1 MSDIHPTAIIED
13 SVKLGNNVKI
23 GPYSVISG
31 NVELGDNVVLES
43 HVVLAGNTKVGADT
57 HIYPFASIGHVS
69 QDKKFGGEE
78 VFLEIGERNVIREH
92 ATMNPG
98 TAAGGGVTRV
108 GNDGLFMIGSHIA
121 HDCIIGDNVIMAN
134 NASLGGHVTIG
145 DFAIMGGMSA
155 SHQFCRIGAHSFI
168 GAASMVVEDVI
179 PFGAATG
186 NRAVLAGLNLVG
198 LKRRNFD
205 RAEINALR
213 GLHKRLFVETEGALM
228 TRLAKAAQEYPDSD
242 CVKQVVEFMG
252 VEQNRGYCTPRNR
265 A

>member
-1 MSDIHPTAIIED
+1 MSQIHPTAIID
-13 SVKLGNNVKI
+13 DTVKLGEDVKI
-23 GPYSVISG
+23 GPYCVISG
-31 NVELGDNVVLES
+31 NVELADKVTLES
-43 HVVLAGNTKVGADT
+43 HVVVSGNTKIGAET

-69 QDKKFGGEE
+69 QDKKFDGEE
-78 VFLEIGERNVIREH
+78 VFLEIGARNIIREH

-98 TAAGGGVTRV
+98 TNGGGNVTRI

-155 SHQFCRIGAHSFI
+155 AHQFCRIGAHSFI

-186 NRAVLAGLNLVG
+186 NRAVLSGLNLVG
-198 LKRRNFD
+198 MKRRNFD

-213 GLHKRLFVETEGALM
+213 GLHKALFVETDGALM
-228 TRLAKAAQEYPDSD
+228 TRLAKAAQQYADSA
-242 CVKQVVEFMG
+242 CVQQVVEFMR
-252 VEQNRGYCTPRNR
+252 VEQNRGYCTPRNK
-265 A
+265 

>member
-1 MSDIHPTAIIED
+1 MSKIHPSAIVED
-13 SVKLGNNVKI
+13 SVKLGNNVTI
-23 GPYSVISG
+23 GPFSCLTG

-43 HVVLAGNTKVGADT
+43 HVVVAGNTKIGAET

-69 QDKKFGGEE
+69 QDLKYEGED
-78 VFLEIGERNVIREH
+78 VFLEVGERNRIREH

-98 TAAGGGVTRV
+98 TSHGGGITRV
-108 GNDGLFMIGSHIA
+108 GSDGLFMIGSHIA

-134 NASLGGHVTIG
+134 NASLGGHVTLG

-155 SHQFCRIGAHSFI
+155 AHQFCRIGAHSFI

-186 NRAVLAGLNLVG
+186 NRAVLSGLNLVG
-198 LKRRNFD
+198 MKRRGFD
-205 RAEINALR
+205 RSEINALR
-213 GLHKRLFVETEGALM
+213 GLHKALFVETEGALM
-228 TRLAKAAQEYPDSD
+228 TRLAKAAQEFDGSA
-242 CVKQVVEFMG
+242 CVQQVVEFMR

-265 A
+265 

>member
-1 MSDIHPTAIIED
+1 MSNIHPSAIIED
-13 SVKLGNNVKI
+13 SVKLGENVTV
-23 GPYSVISG
+23 GPFCCLSG
-31 NVELGDNVVLES
+31 NVELGANVVLES
-43 HVVLAGNTKVGADT
+43 HVVVAGNTKIGADT

-69 QDKKFGGEE
+69 QDKKFDGEE
-78 VFLEIGERNVIREH
+78 VFLEIGARNKIREH

-98 TAAGGGVTRV
+98 TNAGGGITRV

-134 NASLGGHVTIG
+134 NASLGGHVTLG

-155 SHQFCRIGAHSFI
+155 AHQFCRIGAHSFI

-186 NRAVLAGLNLVG
+186 NRAVLSGLNLVG
-198 LKRRNFD
+198 MKRRGFE

-213 GLHKRLFVETEGALM
+213 GLHKALFIETEGALM
-228 TRLAKAAQEYPDSD
+228 TRLAKAAQQYEDSS
-242 CVKQVVEFMG
+242 CVRQVVEFMR

-265 A
+265 

>member
-1 MSDIHPTAIIED
+1 MSNIHPSAIIED
-13 SVKLGNNVKI
+13 SVKLGENVTV
-23 GPYSVISG
+23 GPFCCLSG

-43 HVVLAGNTKVGADT
+43 HVVVAGNTKIGADT

-69 QDKKFGGEE
+69 QDKKFDGEE
-78 VFLEIGERNVIREH
+78 VFLEIGARNKIREH

-98 TAAGGGVTRV
+98 TNAGGGITRV

-134 NASLGGHVTIG
+134 NASLGGHVTLG

-155 SHQFCRIGAHSFI
+155 AHQFCRIGAHSFI

-186 NRAVLAGLNLVG
+186 NRAVLSGLNLVG
-198 LKRRNFD
+198 MKRRGFE

-213 GLHKRLFVETEGALM
+213 GLHKALFIETEGALM
-228 TRLAKAAQEYPDSD
+228 TRLAKAAQRYEDSS
-242 CVKQVVEFMG
+242 CVRQVVEFMR

-265 A
+265 

>member
-1 MSDIHPTAIIED
+1 MSRIHPTAIVDD
-13 SVKLGNNVKI
+13 SVKLGVNVTI
-23 GPYSVISG
+23 GPYSCVTG

-43 HVVLAGNTKVGADT
+43 HVVVTGNTKIGAET

-69 QDKKFGGEE
+69 QDKKFEGEK
-78 VFLEIGERNVIREH
+78 VFLEIGERNKIREH

-98 TAAGGGVTRV
+98 TAVGGGITRV
-108 GNDGLFMIGSHIA
+108 GSDGLFMIGSHIA

-134 NASLGGHVTIG
+134 NASLGGHVVIG

-155 SHQFCRIGAHSFI
+155 AHQFCRIGAHSFI

-186 NRAVLAGLNLVG
+186 NRAVLSGLNLVG
-198 LKRRNFD
+198 MKRRGFD
-205 RAEINALR
+205 RSEINALR
-213 GLHKRLFVETEGALM
+213 GLHKALFVETEGALM
-228 TRLAKAAQEYPDSD
+228 TRLAKAAQQFEDSA
-242 CVKQVVEFMG
+242 CVQQVVEFMR

-265 A
+265 